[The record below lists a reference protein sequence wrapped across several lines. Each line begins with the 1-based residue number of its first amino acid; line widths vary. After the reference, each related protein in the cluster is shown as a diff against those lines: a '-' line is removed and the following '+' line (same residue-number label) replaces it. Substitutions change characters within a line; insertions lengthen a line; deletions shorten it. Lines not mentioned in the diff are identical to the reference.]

1 MEGTGV
7 YIFYISQFVKIL
19 YILKFKCYIR
29 IKEIYE
35 RCHMG
40 AITEYGKQLRHIR
53 LDISELLGTMADKL
67 GLSPAYLSSIETGT
81 RTIPVDLTRK
91 IISVYNLK
99 DEEAEK
105 LLKAEADTNQ
115 ALTIN
120 LENASQEQIEAT
132 VLFAR
137 EIKNMTVQQLRKLHE
152 DLRK

>member
-1 MEGTGV
+1 
-7 YIFYISQFVKIL
+7 
-19 YILKFKCYIR
+19 
-29 IKEIYE
+29 
-35 RCHMG
+35 MG

-91 IISVYNLK
+91 IISAYNLK

-105 LLKAEADTNQ
+105 LLKAEADTKQ